1 MISSLCQRRIFRYNN
16 NNNNKTPFIKTNKKK
31 KVWLLYEVHCN
42 GFTCIRSVSKD
53 QQHSVLSLQGAK
65 NCSSVRCHGRLKD
78 AHNVSSSLMPMVILE
93 SNSSSS
99 SDGAGA

>member
-1 MISSLCQRRIFRYNN
+1 M
-16 NNNNKTPFIKTNKKK
+16 
-31 KVWLLYEVHCN
+31 
-42 GFTCIRSVSKD
+42 
-53 QQHSVLSLQGAK
+53 LSLQGAK